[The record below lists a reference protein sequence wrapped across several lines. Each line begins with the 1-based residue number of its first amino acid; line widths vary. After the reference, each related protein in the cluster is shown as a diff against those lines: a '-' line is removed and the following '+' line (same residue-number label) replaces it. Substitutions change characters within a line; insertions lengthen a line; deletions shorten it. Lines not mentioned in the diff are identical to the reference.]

1 MGELFLYLWYKGAH
15 LWVGSRGTFSRV
27 LCVSTFTLINKLTPE
42 DPKRAAMRNL
52 GLNELRLPTVD
63 EAVGFISF

>member
-1 MGELFLYLWYKGAH
+1 M
-15 LWVGSRGTFSRV
+15 
-27 LCVSTFTLINKLTPE
+27 STFTLINKLTPE